1 MRILRYSIF
10 MRWVLPLLILASP
23 IAAAEENAYLI
34 AFTEGRYDE
43 AAQLLDQSSSPDNL
57 AFAARSL
64 LADAMSAADYVP
76 PAAHLDRAEVYARDA
91 LQADPNH
98 IEARLQLAIALSLKA
113 RPLST
118 REAMRT
124 GYGEQAKALVES
136 VLEDDP
142 DNAYAHGF
150 LAVWHLEV
158 RRRGGAIGGSIMG
171 ASVNKARRHYHA
183 AILSAPE
190 DASIH
195 WQYARA
201 LTALNAK
208 RYREEIMISL
218 DAALDCQSETLL
230 EDVMQRRATT
240 LRAELETKGWKRA
253 EKIAALML

>member
-1 MRILRYSIF
+1 

-76 PAAHLDRAEVYARDA
+76 PEAHLDRAEMYARDA

-124 GYGEQAKALVES
+124 GYGEQAKALVDG

-150 LAVWHLEV
+150 LSVWHIEV
-158 RRRGGAIGGSIMG
+158 RRRGGAIGASVMG
-171 ASVNKARRHYHA
+171 ASVKKGRAHYQT
-183 AILSAPE
+183 AIAQSPG

-208 RYREEIMISL
+208 KFRDEIEAAL
-218 DAALDCQSETLL
+218 DAALTCGAETTL
-230 EDVMQRRATT
+230 EHVMQDRARVLQTT
-240 LRAELETKGWKRA
+240 LHSQKRSVSERVA
-253 EKIAALML
+253 SEML